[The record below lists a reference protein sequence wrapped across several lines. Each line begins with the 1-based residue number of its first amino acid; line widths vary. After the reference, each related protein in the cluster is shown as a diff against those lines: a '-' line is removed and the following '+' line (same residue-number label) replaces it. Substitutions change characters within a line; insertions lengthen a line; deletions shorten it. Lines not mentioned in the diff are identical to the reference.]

1 MKVDPPFRVRVAIY
15 PAVVLPRRGFILPG
29 AEGQWHAAVAS
40 NALRAR
46 CGNSVARRGTKLRA
60 RGSPFMSSSS
70 KRDLDG
76 VAGAL
81 AMHLGL
87 YCAVAA
93 CFALVFYYLMLPTRL
108 PNPGMIAH
116 NASPRTVNYIEEL
129 RSERE
134 AAKRDVSVR
143 DVRVE
148 PEPETTGAA
157 TAPAVKAEANE
168 GKKVKSRAS
177 QGRTRAVE
185 RQQPVETRSYAAE
198 PSFGAYRPM
207 Y

>member
-1 MKVDPPFRVRVAIY
+1 MSRFSERDP
-15 PAVVLPRRGFILPG
+15 
-29 AEGQWHAAVAS
+29 
-40 NALRAR
+40 
-46 CGNSVARRGTKLRA
+46 
-60 RGSPFMSSSS
+60 
-70 KRDLDG
+70 DG

-81 AMHLGL
+81 TMHLGF

-93 CFALVFYYLMLPTRL
+93 CFALLFYYLMQPTRL
-108 PNPGMIAH
+108 RNPGMAAH
-116 NASPRTVNYIEEL
+116 NASPMTVNYVELL
-129 RSERE
+129 RSERD
-134 AAKRDVSVR
+134 AAKRDVTVG

-157 TAPAVKAEANE
+157 TTPAVKAEANE

-177 QGRTRAVE
+177 QGRTRAVQ
-185 RQQPVETRSYAAE
+185 RGQPVDTRNVETRSYAAE